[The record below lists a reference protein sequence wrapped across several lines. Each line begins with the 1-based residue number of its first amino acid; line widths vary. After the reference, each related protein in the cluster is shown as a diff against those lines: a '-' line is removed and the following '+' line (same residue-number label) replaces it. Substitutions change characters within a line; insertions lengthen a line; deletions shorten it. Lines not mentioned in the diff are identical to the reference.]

1 MGPPQEGPTDPTAS
15 FESLVEEF
23 ADRLYSLAYRITGS
37 HEEAE
42 DATQDAFL
50 SAYRFRE
57 AFRGQSDVGTWLFR
71 IAVNA
76 ALQRVRRRHPE
87 DYLEATDYDSPYVAD
102 WSGDLLRRIELSELR
117 IQLENGIAR
126 LPEDLR
132 VVLILRDVEQ
142 LSTAEAAAILEVSEA
157 ALKSRLH
164 RARVL
169 LRHHLAEYLGRES
182 F

>member
-1 MGPPQEGPTDPTAS
+1 MGSSEPEPSGRAA
-15 FESLVEEF
+15 FEALVNEYG
-23 ADRLYSLAYRITGS
+23 DRLYSIALRITGS
-37 HEEAE
+37 REEAE
-42 DATQDAFL
+42 DATQEAFL
-50 SAYRFRE
+50 AAYRARQTFAGE
-57 AFRGQSDVGTWLFR
+57 AQIGTWLFR

-87 DYLEATDYDSPYVAD
+87 DYLEETGLDRSMVGDWAD
-102 WSGDLLRRIELSELR
+102 DVHRRVEQRELR
-117 IQLENGIAR
+117 AVLERGIMR

-132 VVLILRDVEQ
+132 VVLVLRDVEQ
-142 LSTAEAAAILEVSEA
+142 LSTSEAAAILDVGEP

-169 LRHHLAEYLGRES
+169 LRQYLADYLGAES